1 MPIPRSTRRIAALA
15 AATMAL
21 GGLAAC
27 SSSGSSGSASGSST
41 AAPGSGSTVAA
52 PATSGTSAKP
62 QSGGTLNVVAAT
74 GPDHMDTVQAYYTA
88 DYELERIY
96 ARTLVSYPSEPYS
109 STSGTAW
116 TTDVTPVADAATQ
129 VPTTA
134 NGGITDGGKVY
145 TFHIKQGVDWDT
157 TPARQVTAD
166 DFIREFKAFFNPV
179 SPVGNPGYYT
189 STIQGLQAYSTA
201 ETNFFANAKKE
212 PPTAANIASFQNSHD
227 ISGIKAVN
235 SSTIQFTLNSAASDF
250 IYMLAMP
257 FASARPVEYDKF
269 VPNSIQLDEGLISD
283 GPYSLNQ
290 YVAGKSITFKKNPAW
305 NQSTDTLRHNYV
317 NAIDVTL
324 GVTSAETQ
332 LSDIQAGSMDL
343 TNDTG
348 VNPSSVQ
355 SLVQSKAPNFAI
367 WPWSTINYMVFNLRS
382 PNSGGVMSKVGVRQ
396 ALEYGLDKSAAIK
409 SSGGAY
415 VSTQLNGAI
424 PPGNDGFIST
434 NPYPDNNG
442 TGNEATCKSTLAKA
456 GYPNGI
462 KLTYM
467 YANDST
473 NVRLFQSIQASL
485 ANCGITLTG
494 KAVPGSSFFV
504 DLGNAPENN
513 KAGTWDMAQAAWIP
527 DWFGNNGRSVIQ
539 ALFQGPNCVVNTV
552 NYGCY
557 DSSTVN
563 NLINTAE
570 SATTESAA
578 TAAWTQANQQIMKDA
593 VIVPFFSQTFPL
605 IASKRV
611 RGVLPDGSSYGTALF
626 SPTIGDPDLA
636 NVWIDSSGS

>member
-1 MPIPRSTRRIAALA
+1 MPMSRSTKRLAALT
-15 AATMAL
+15 AATLAV

-27 SSSGSSGSASGSST
+27 SSSSSSPSGSST
-41 AAPGSGSTVAA
+41 SPATSTAAA
-52 PATSGTSAKP
+52 PATSGTSEKP
-62 QSGGTLNVVAAT
+62 VSGGTLNIVAAS

-96 ARTLVSYPSEPYS
+96 ARQLVSYPSAAYA
-109 STSGTAW
+109 STTDAGW
-116 TTDVTPVADAATQ
+116 KQDVTPVADAATE

-134 NGGITDGGKVY
+134 NGGITNGGKTY
-145 TFHIKQGVDWDT
+145 TFHIKPGVMWDT

-179 SPVGNPGYYT
+179 SPVGNPGYYV
-189 STIQGLQAYSTA
+189 STIAGLQQYSDA
-201 ETNFFANAKKE
+201 ETKFFAIKSNA
-212 PPTAANIASFQNSHD
+212 PTAANIAKFQNSHD

-235 SSTIQFTLNSAASDF
+235 SSTIQFTLTSAASDF

-257 FASARPVEYDKF
+257 FASARPVEYDSY
-269 VPNSIQLDEGLISD
+269 VPNSAQLNTHLVSD
-283 GPYSLNQ
+283 GPYSVTS
-290 YVAGKSITFKKNPAW
+290 YVAGKSITFSKNPAW
-305 NQSTDTLRHNYV
+305 QQSTDTLRHAYV
-317 NAIDVTL
+317 DSIQLTE

-332 LSDIQAGSMDL
+332 LSDIQAGSQDV

-348 VNPSSVQ
+348 VNPSSVE
-355 SLVQSKAPNFAI
+355 SLANSKIPNFKI

-382 PNSGGVMSKVGVRQ
+382 PNDGGVMSKVGVRQ
-396 ALEYGLDKSAAIK
+396 ALEYGIDKTAAIK
-409 SSGGAY
+409 SSGGPL
-415 VSTQLNGAI
+415 VSTLLNGAI
-424 PPGNDGFIST
+424 PPGNDGFLTT

-442 TGNEATCKSTLAKA
+442 TGDETACKNALTKA

-462 KLTYM
+462 TITYM
-467 YANDST
+467 YANDSV
-473 NVRLFQSIQASL
+473 NARLFQSIQASL
-485 ANCGITLTG
+485 SGCGIKLTG

-539 ALFQGPNCVVNTV
+539 ALFQGPNCVENTV

-563 NLINTAE
+563 SLITQAE
-570 SATTESAA
+570 AA
-578 TAAWTQANQQIMKDA
+578 TSESQAASLWTQANTQIMKDA
-593 VIVPFFSQTFPL
+593 VIVPFFSQTFPD
-605 IASKRV
+605 IVSKRV
-611 RGVLPDGSSYGTALF
+611 RGVLPDGTSYPTAIF
-626 SPTIGDPDLA
+626 SPTIGEVDLA
-636 NVWIDSSGS
+636 NTYLASS